1 MSSRSRKFEVFQ
13 KSILEQLVAMNE
25 RLDKIAS
32 IMISDQLLQ
41 ECITPDGQARTAEEC
56 ADIVR
61 ESFCAG
67 MCLSAELNS
76 KSKEFAYQMSEF
88 FIEDESEEGKD
99 NSDENDDD
107 DNDTDNNFFNKRPSL
122 TF

>member
-1 MSSRSRKFEVFQ
+1 
-13 KSILEQLVAMNE
+13 MNE

-88 FIEDESEEGKD
+88 FIDDESEDDGK
-99 NSDENDDD
+99 NTEEDDD
-107 DNDTDNNFFNKRPSL
+107 DDDPDDNFFNKTPSL

>member
-1 MSSRSRKFEVFQ
+1 
-13 KSILEQLVAMNE
+13 MNE

-32 IMISDQLLQ
+32 IMVSDQLLQ

-88 FIEDESEEGKD
+88 FIDGEEDNSKDSEE
-99 NSDENDDD
+99 DDD
-107 DNDTDNNFFNKRPSL
+107 DDDTDDNFFNKTPSL

>member
-1 MSSRSRKFEVFQ
+1 
-13 KSILEQLVAMNE
+13 MNE

-32 IMISDQLLQ
+32 IMVSDQLLQ

-67 MCLSAELNS
+67 MCLSAELNN

-88 FIEDESEEGKD
+88 FIEDDSEGDEDSEG
-99 NSDENDDD
+99 DD
-107 DNDTDNNFFNKRPSL
+107 DNDDMDDNFFNKRPSL